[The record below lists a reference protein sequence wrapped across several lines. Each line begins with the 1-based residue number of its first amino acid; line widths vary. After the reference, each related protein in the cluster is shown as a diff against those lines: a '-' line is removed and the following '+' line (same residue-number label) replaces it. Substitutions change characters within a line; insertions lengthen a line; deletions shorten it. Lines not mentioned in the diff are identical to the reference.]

1 MLSQVSN
8 LIGNMN
14 AHSIPSLSDCPRVT
28 RQNMTQTTSYV
39 WIRWWIHCRNPVYY
53 PYGCMYMRMCIYIY
67 IYIYTHTYIYIYT
80 SLSLSLVYLFSIHL
94 FMYLLILFIY
104 LLFIYLLFIYLS
116 CTFIYIYIISFTRIF
131 LGFCVSIF
139 LKVISDN
146 KWYLW
151 NVVKWVRHELKCW
164 YVVVQLLVTPL
175 WTFDVLTLD
184 QARGIAPLVLWF
196 LLVSHDEPVT
206 GRNGGLE

>member
-1 MLSQVSN
+1 M
-8 LIGNMN
+8 I
-14 AHSIPSLSDCPRVT
+14 
-28 RQNMTQTTSYV
+28 
-39 WIRWWIHCRNPVYY
+39 
-53 PYGCMYMRMCIYIY
+53 YMILCIYIY
-67 IYIYTHTYIYIYT
+67 IYI
-80 SLSLSLVYLFSIHL
+80 SLSLSCLFIFHSLIHVSIDSIHL
-94 FMYLLILFIY
+94 FVIHLFVIH
-104 LLFIYLLFIYLS
+104 LFVIHLFVLY
-116 CTFIYIYIISFTRIF
+116 FHIYIYIISFTRIF